1 MGSATSRVLKICLL
15 VAEEETPSSSCQA
28 SLSLRAVSF
37 LLAGEAARSATPED
51 GGPVLIPKETES
63 CACDTLEL
71 CQVCQS
77 FQVCAFRQR
86 SVVYVF
92 GSDPAIFFIGGSG
105 FFGDHGR
112 YTVLRIL
119 DVYLGSRIFCIPD
132 PNFSHPRSLIRIN
145 EFKVPYFNP
154 KNCF

>member
-1 MGSATSRVLKICLL
+1 MKICLTV

-28 SLSLRAVSF
+28 SLSLRAESY

-77 FQVCAFRQR
+77 FQVCAFFNW
-86 SVVYVF
+86 SVV
-92 GSDPAIFFIGGSG
+92 SG
-105 FFGDHGR
+105 FG
-112 YTVLRIL
+112 
-119 DVYLGSRIFCIPD
+119 
-132 PNFSHPRSLIRIN
+132 
-145 EFKVPYFNP
+145 
-154 KNCF
+154 